1 MPEIEIQGEV
11 TIRWGR
17 SREYPG
23 RYFLTLRSGEQTTRY
38 IGTADA
44 VMALAAPALNR
55 IPWADGEIVLPA
67 SFRAESGNT
76 APLPRGAPAPCRA
89 E

>member
-11 TIRWGR
+11 TIQWGR
-17 SREYPG
+17 SREHPG

-55 IPWADGEIVLPA
+55 IPWADGEIVLPTPI
-67 SFRAESGNT
+67 RAESRNT
-76 APLPRGAPAPCRA
+76 AAPPAGAPLPCRA